1 MPVTR
6 LTTLMPN
13 KVAKMMKEPLASNT
27 ALPLASLRSKRSTR
41 GTGRERM
48 HEPAVKLPFEGEPAA
63 ELDGF
68 KPKRVFLSR
77 VSGNWRCEVRS
88 ACND

>member
-1 MPVTR
+1 
-6 LTTLMPN
+6 
-13 KVAKMMKEPLASNT
+13 
-27 ALPLASLRSKRSTR
+27 
-41 GTGRERM
+41 M